1 MPPWG
6 CPKSPLI
13 TIYRAY
19 NHEMNHQLSHFHH
32 HEMTINIKDRYINIS
47 IYIHTRIYTYILI
60 YIYIIIQ
67 YYTYITCL
75 DGSPLSTIT
84 GLLGSVRLSGLPY
97 AWTGRSLFHPAV
109 VTTASTT
116 AVDNAPLDIGSVG
129 AATRSAR
136 RLVEAMEKTMEN
148 YGKPWKKHG
157 KNQGYE
163 CFRMV

>member
-1 MPPWG
+1 
-6 CPKSPLI
+6 
-13 TIYRAY
+13 
-19 NHEMNHQLSHFHH
+19 MNHQLSHFHH

-47 IYIHTRIYTYILI
+47 IYIHTRIYTYILIYI

-129 AATRSAR
+129 AATQSAR

-148 YGKPWKKHG
+148 YGKTMENTMENYGKPWKKHG
-157 KNQGYE
+157 KSQGYE
-163 CFRMV
+163 WFRMV